1 MGLDTCKLHCAR
13 HLPLKKHGFIIHKHQ
28 EYRQICM
35 IFRILSKF
43 YVKTAFKQ
51 RFRHTSLKT
60 RFGAVSLLFCVLS
73 TRIKKVRELLAFQI

>member
-1 MGLDTCKLHCAR
+1 MT
-13 HLPLKKHGFIIHKHQ
+13 
-28 EYRQICM
+28 
-35 IFRILSKF
+35 FRILSKF